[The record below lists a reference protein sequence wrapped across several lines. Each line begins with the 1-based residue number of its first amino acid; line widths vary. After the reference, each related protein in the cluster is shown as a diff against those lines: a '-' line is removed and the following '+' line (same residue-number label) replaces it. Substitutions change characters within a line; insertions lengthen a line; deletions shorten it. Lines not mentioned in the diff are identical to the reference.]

1 MALLQGSIVF
11 LIRSPTI
18 CSNLALDSFKF
29 MCLGPEASMAAEK
42 AKVELS
48 SSAQT
53 DINLPYLTMD

>member
-29 MCLGPEASMAAEK
+29 MLGARGVHG
-42 AKVELS
+42 KVGEVNVGLS
-48 SSAQT
+48 R
-53 DINLPYLTMD
+53 